1 MATFLFAPVR
11 FRVSIF
17 YTVQYIIITNRC
29 ADDDVEL
36 PPGQK
41 SLDRYTKIW
50 THIGHKWWLL
60 AQGGIYFLLK
70 AGGGGVVSTVGRTKT
85 APRFTRK
92 GIKHVFHHSTF
103 QLSTMPTENSDVF
116 FHSDQYSLVV
126 YYLIAFNSHQN
137 QSSDVPSFVS
147 SQTVAFYPCCCCYK
161 NVFLLLVYNRRRQQ
175 MMES

>member
-1 MATFLFAPVR
+1 M
-11 FRVSIF
+11 
-17 YTVQYIIITNRC
+17 
-29 ADDDVEL
+29 
-36 PPGQK
+36 
-41 SLDRYTKIW
+41 
-50 THIGHKWWLL
+50 
-60 AQGGIYFLLK
+60 
-70 AGGGGVVSTVGRTKT
+70 STVGRTKT

-161 NVFLLLVYNRRRQQ
+161 NVFLLSVYNRRRQQ

>member
-1 MATFLFAPVR
+1 MDTHWTQVVAPC
-11 FRVSIF
+11 SGG
-17 YTVQYIIITNRC
+17 
-29 ADDDVEL
+29 DLL
-36 PPGQK
+36 P
-41 SLDRYTKIW
+41 T
-50 THIGHKWWLL
+50 
-60 AQGGIYFLLK
+60 QGWR
-70 AGGGGVVSTVGRTKT
+70 GGVVSTVGRTKT